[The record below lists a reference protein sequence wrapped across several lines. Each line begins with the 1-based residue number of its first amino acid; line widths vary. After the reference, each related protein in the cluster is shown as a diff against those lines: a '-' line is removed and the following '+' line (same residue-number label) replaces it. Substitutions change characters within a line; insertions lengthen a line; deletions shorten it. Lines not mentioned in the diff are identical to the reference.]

1 MIQFNSLFYRRGN
14 RPREVKRPGQVHL
27 DFGTGNFLS
36 LGSCP
41 LHPVPQK
48 LENPL
53 EFSPT
58 PILLL
63 KRRFCK
69 ESFVIWTKKKKK
81 KLGLLNRGHGTP
93 EAEIAKLCHP
103 LTPQLLWLPCTW
115 NLPLTKQKT
124 ATGQYQQPPTTS
136 TIITVFISTSRRRA
150 ALFLAMFSPPWMFL
164 NPKSKET
171 TVCGCVRVIEGE
183 IRKLCLKIS
192 SWSFM
197 LLWPRMSAKH
207 LNLFPNLEMPIISNK
222 AMLLF
227 TGSSGLQSGK
237 MCSGYTTMTPRC
249 IAGARWYTPCER
261 CLC

>member
-1 MIQFNSLFYRRGN
+1 M
-14 RPREVKRPGQVHL
+14 
-27 DFGTGNFLS
+27 
-36 LGSCP
+36 
-41 LHPVPQK
+41 
-48 LENPL
+48 
-53 EFSPT
+53 
-58 PILLL
+58 
-63 KRRFCK
+63 
-69 ESFVIWTKKKKK
+69 
-81 KLGLLNRGHGTP
+81 LNRGHGTP